1 MKATEAMRLAL
12 REFADPACRRCR
24 GAGAKGDDLV
34 EGLCRCV
41 RARAPATDP
50 PAAGD
55 AAGDAAG
62 GLPHPWA
69 AITRRA
75 QSIHAAVLLQGVPDD
90 WS

>member
-1 MKATEAMRLAL
+1 MKVTEAMRIAL
-12 REFADPACRRCR
+12 REFADPACRRCG

-41 RARAPATDP
+41 RQRAPAV
-50 PAAGD
+50 AAVPVADEGED
-55 AAGDAAG
+55 A
-62 GLPHPWA
+62 LPHPWG